1 VRSIEYYIILTA
13 DGMYADPDGGLDHY
27 DPADDE
33 HRYANELLRSSGV
46 QVMARRMYDVMSY
59 WDELDI
65 DDPATPEVGA
75 EFARYWR
82 ETPKLVVSRGHPEL
96 GPNATKLEGD
106 VVDAV
111 RALKSGDGPPIA
123 VGAGADLFATLAEAG
138 LIDRYRWLV
147 IPKAIGQ
154 GKRLFSS
161 LTRPLDLRLVG
172 TRTFDSGAV
181 LLEYEP
187 NEDRP
192 SIS

>member
-1 VRSIEYYIILTA
+1 MRSIEYYVILTA
-13 DGMYADPDGGLDHY
+13 DGMYADSEGGLDHY

-33 HRYANELLRSSGV
+33 HRYANGLLREAGV
-46 QVMARRMYDVMSY
+46 EIMGRTMYGVMRY
-59 WDELDI
+59 WDALDL

-75 EFARYWR
+75 EFARFWR
-82 ETPKLVVSRGHPEL
+82 ETPKLVVSRGDPEL
-96 GPNATKLEGD
+96 GPNATRLEGD
-106 VVDAV
+106 VVEVV
-111 RALKSGDGPPIA
+111 RALKATDGPPIA

-147 IPKAIGQ
+147 IPKAIGR
-154 GKRLFSS
+154 GKSLFGS

-187 NEDRP
+187 AR
-192 SIS
+192 

>member
-1 VRSIEYYIILTA
+1 MRSIEYYIILTA

-27 DPADDE
+27 DPAEDE
-33 HRYANELLRSSGV
+33 HRYANGLTGRSGDI
-46 QVMARRMYDVMSY
+46 VMGRGMYDVRSY
-59 WDELDI
+59 WDQVDV
-65 DDPATPEVGA
+65 DDPETPEVAA

-82 ETPKLVVSRGHPEL
+82 ETPKLVVSRSDPEL

-106 VVDAV
+106 VVQAV
-111 RALKSGDGPPIA
+111 RELRSADGPPIA
-123 VGAGADLFATLAEAG
+123 VGAGADLFATLAEAN

-154 GKRLFSS
+154 GKSLFAS
-161 LTRPLDLRLVG
+161 LQRPLDLRLVG

-187 NEDRP
+187 AG
-192 SIS
+192 

>member
-1 VRSIEYYIILTA
+1 MRSIEFYVILTA

-27 DPADDE
+27 EPDEDE
-33 HRYANELLRSSGV
+33 HRYANELMDTVGAE
-46 QVMARRMYDVMSY
+46 VMGRKMYDVMSY
-59 WDELDI
+59 WDQLDVH
-65 DDPATPEVGA
+65 DPAEPEVA
-75 EFARYWR
+75 TEFARYWR
-82 ETPKLVVSRGHPEL
+82 ETPKLVVSRGDPEL

-106 VVDAV
+106 VVEAV
-111 RALKSGDGPPIA
+111 RALKSTDGPPIA

-147 IPKAIGQ
+147 IPKAIGH
-154 GKRLFSS
+154 GKSLFTS

-187 NEDRP
+187 AG
-192 SIS
+192 